1 MLHYLWIYTCF
12 FFGIFIEGELVFL
25 SAVIAASHGY
35 LNIWLVICIA
45 IIATISSDLVYFK
58 LGKYRAEKLLN
69 RPKWK
74 AKIEVVHERL
84 EKHRT
89 LFLISYRFL
98 YGLRIATPLVLGTQ
112 NIKQL
117 KFLKY
122 SIIST
127 LIWVTLFTLLGLA
140 FGELIINYLKRFQ
153 KIEFYIIGSM
163 LLTAVIF
170 MIFRFITKKTV
181 I

>member
-1 MLHYLWIYTCF
+1 MLHYIWIYISF
-12 FFGIFIEGELVFL
+12 FFGIFIEGELVYL

-35 LNIWLVICIA
+35 LNIWLVISIA
-45 IIATISSDLVYFK
+45 IVATVSSDLVYFN
-58 LGKYRAEKLLN
+58 LGKNRTEKLIN
-69 RPKWK
+69 KPKWK
-74 AKIEVVHERL
+74 TKIELVNKKL

-117 KFLKY
+117 TFLKY

-127 LIWVTLFTLLGLA
+127 LIWATIFTLLGLA

-153 KIEFYIIGSM
+153 KIEFYIIGS
-163 LLTAVIF
+163 LLFVAVVF
-170 MIFRFITKKTV
+170 LLFRFLKRKTV
-181 I
+181 V